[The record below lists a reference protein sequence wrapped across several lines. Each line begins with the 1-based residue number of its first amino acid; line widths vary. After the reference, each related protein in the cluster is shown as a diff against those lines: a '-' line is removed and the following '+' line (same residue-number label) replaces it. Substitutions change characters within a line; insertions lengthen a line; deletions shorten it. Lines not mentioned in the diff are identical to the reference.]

1 MLVWFAIKYKQYFGE
16 IYNPFENLNIEQA
29 KELIGGI
36 ADTDK
41 LWFYGYRKK
50 AIIYTIDNILYKTV
64 FMIRRLAKVD
74 SNGHREYIPLSLFCS
89 ETLPFLPGYHR
100 SALY

>member
-1 MLVWFAIKYKQYFGE
+1 MLTLINIQYKQYLEE
-16 IYNPFENLNIEQA
+16 IYNPFENLNIEQV

-50 AIIYTIDNILYKTV
+50 AIIYTVDDDLYKTV

-74 SNGHREYIPLSLFCS
+74 SNGYRVYNTLLKRYDGRKNNGDKEASL
-89 ETLPFLPGYHR
+89 EQ
-100 SALY
+100 